1 MFSNVLTQI
10 NGSLSLSSI
19 ALCIGCAIVMGLI
32 IAVTYMMSGRY
43 TKNFVV
49 TLSILPVIVAM
60 IIIMVNGNLGTGVAI
75 VGAFSLIRFRSV
87 PGSSKEISA
96 VFFSMAAGLS
106 AGSGYVAFG
115 ILFTVVIS
123 LLWLLLYKL
132 PFANG
137 VSNSRHLKVT
147 IPESLDYTEVFDDI
161 FAQYTTSHE
170 LTRVKTTNLG
180 SMLELTYDI
189 NLKDVKAEKQF
200 IDDIR
205 CRNGN
210 LTIICSRIATV
221 TEEL

>member
-19 ALCIGCAIVMGLI
+19 AICIGCAVIMGLI
-32 IAVTYMMSGRY
+32 IASAYMMSGRY

-115 ILFTVVIS
+115 LIFTVVIS

-132 PFANG
+132 PFAKV

-147 IPESLDYTEVFDDI
+147 IPESFDYTEVFDDI
-161 FAQYTTSHE
+161 FDATWLYI
-170 LTRVKTTNLG
+170 
-180 SMLELTYDI
+180 Y
-189 NLKDVKAEKQF
+189 
-200 IDDIR
+200 
-205 CRNGN
+205 GN
-210 LTIICSRIATV
+210 
-221 TEEL
+221 